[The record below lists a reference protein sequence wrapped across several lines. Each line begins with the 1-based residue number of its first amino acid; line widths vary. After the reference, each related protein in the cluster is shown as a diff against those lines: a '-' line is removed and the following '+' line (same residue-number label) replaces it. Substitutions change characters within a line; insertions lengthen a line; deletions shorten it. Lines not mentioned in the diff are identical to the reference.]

1 MLINLLADLASVAV
15 GGGSAALLAVWIPGM
30 GWASIIAAGY
40 AGLFLSRVYANNSYS
55 TGVICNLTWAMIFD
69 VEPQ

>member
-1 MLINLLADLASVAV
+1 
-15 GGGSAALLAVWIPGM
+15 M

-40 AGLFLSRVYANNSYS
+40 AGLFSSRVYANNSYS

-69 VEPQ
+69 VDPQ